1 MRLSRSVCP
10 RPVTAATY
18 IAVLAATCCFY
29 SSATATENRRA
40 IEPLPPLPE
49 RKPNTL
55 RQQSNRFALPVLRR
69 NVRIKPN
76 RWLGRADEIATLYA
90 IQTALSSVGDG
101 GAYVWQ
107 RRNGLLDGL
116 IRPTTS
122 FKSSSGEICRHLII
136 RLNSKHYSREV
147 EGIACRDGSGVWS
160 LSG

>member
-1 MRLSRSVCP
+1 MRSSQTAYP
-10 RPVTAATY
+10 RPISAAICLSVL
-18 IAVLAATCCFY
+18 IAACWINTSTVGA
-29 SSATATENRRA
+29 ENRRA
-40 IEPLPPLPE
+40 SEPLPPLPE
-49 RKPNTL
+49 RKSSL
-55 RQQSNRFALPVLRR
+55 DRQQSNRFAMPVLRR
-69 NVRIKPN
+69 NVRITPN

-136 RLNSKHYSREV
+136 RLNSKHYSREI
-147 EGIACRDGSGVWS
+147 EGIACRDPSGVWS